1 MNNTKC
7 AYASQ
12 TRMSYGTQCC
22 RQPDELPGELSLA
35 MAYVPFQQWCDSI
48 YTADKAL
55 CQGTLFPK
63 LDLPFTQGGR
73 CR

>member
-12 TRMSYGTQCC
+12 LRMSSDTQCC
-22 RQPDELPGELSLA
+22 SQLKELPRELSLA
-35 MAYVPFQQWCDSI
+35 MAYVPFQQWCDNI

-55 CQGTLFPK
+55 CQGTLFPM

>member
-1 MNNTKC
+1 MNNTRY
-7 AYASQ
+7 AYGSQ
-12 TRMSYGTQCC
+12 FRMSSDTQCC
-22 RQPDELPGELSLA
+22 AQPGELPRELSLA
-35 MAYVPFQQWCDSI
+35 MAYVPFQQWCDNI

-55 CQGTLFPK
+55 CQGTLFPA

>member
-35 MAYVPFQQWCDSI
+35 MAYVPFQKCIDS
-48 YTADKAL
+48 YDEAEAL
-55 CQGTLFPK
+55 KRGTLYPV
-63 LDLPFTQGGR
+63 LDKPFYGYLFK
-73 CR
+73 